1 MKTRKSQNILYM
13 NAYPYPYVFHALGQL
28 RGAHELHGGRAEI
41 QIEIRNEARDG
52 SFQGALGS
60 RVRGLEFGVSG
71 SRFQVVNVLRSRV
84 GWLLWAG
91 VLLGL
96 LVNSALLYICI
107 CILYTYSRCAVRG
120 TVSESGAAYTEVRT
134 YARTYIHHSLTSYLL
149 ITRYKM

>member
-1 MKTRKSQNILYM
+1 M

-107 CILYTYSRCAVRG
+107 CILYTYI
-120 TVSESGAAYTEVRT
+120 
-134 YARTYIHHSLTSYLL
+134 RTYIHTYVHTFAVALFEAQCPSRAQPTQKFVHTHVHTYIIRLPVTC
-149 ITRYKM
+149 